1 VVDAIVIWGL
11 AAWGFFPAQ
20 QARLIGIGGLQV
32 APIVLSLNAS
42 FIFIG
47 FSAGAALGSE
57 VLAANSVANLG
68 WVGASAEIVAV
79 LLVFATTRK
88 ATPEAT
94 EKVARLH
101 RRQGSQSSPERDV
114 N

>member
-1 VVDAIVIWGL
+1 
-11 AAWGFFPAQ
+11 
-20 QARLIGIGGLQV
+20 
-32 APIVLSLNAS
+32 
-42 FIFIG
+42 
-47 FSAGAALGSE
+47 
-57 VLAANSVANLG
+57 
-68 WVGASAEIVAV
+68 VGASAEIVAV

-101 RRQGSQSSPERDV
+101 RRQGSQRSPERDV